1 MATLYKDSK
10 SKSSTTKVASHGSS
24 TVYKSSS
31 VPKTK
36 SHVSQ
41 GVYSNKFIRPR
52 SPSQYQQSHLPT
64 PAPSPYLRTMKPLV
78 AVAGGIFILTAGL
91 NKVAFDSKNSKPEP
105 IFVETGIQTS
115 TQIQTWNPL
124 GNPSVSAW
132 SHYADGSVPLPQY
145 MQFLQTQAQKAQV
158 NKRKADFRA
167 TVALNAQKRAVQRDT
182 RLADRAV
189 RLKDRAITRGT
200 RYGSRSPGVLTP
212 ISIDEQG
219 MMLMEQEIAKIV
231 VDGYP
236 TVDQFPIS
244 AIDTAAITVMT
255 DTVLNDKSPVGET
268 GLTETETGTGSLTGI
283 EQFLDTLSPQ
293 DLEKILNKINEIV
306 DENNITEQ
314 DVKKTYSSYYTIA
327 GVILGVGAAVA
338 VAAATGGTAAIPAL
352 ATLPGMTLSSGSTL
366 AYGTMTAVEGTK
378 AFVAYSALSSAVIT
392 PAVAAAGA
400 SATTIAAAAAAGGVV
415 GGVAGAAS
423 GVALD

>member
-1 MATLYKDSK
+1 MEALYKDSIFYK
-10 SKSSTTKVASHGSS
+10 DSKPKSSTSKVASNGNSS
-24 TVYKSSS
+24 VYKSSS

-52 SPSQYQQSHLPT
+52 APSQSQQSHLPK

-91 NKVAFDSKNSKPEP
+91 NKVAFDSRNSKPEP

-115 TQIQTWNPL
+115 TQVQTWNPL
-124 GNPSVSAW
+124 GISTVPVW
-132 SHYADGSVPLPQY
+132 SHYADGARDGL
-145 MQFLQTQAQKAQV
+145 
-158 NKRKADFRA
+158 
-167 TVALNAQKRAVQRDT
+167 TV
-182 RLADRAV
+182 
-189 RLKDRAITRGT
+189 
-200 RYGSRSPGVLTP
+200 PGVLTP

-255 DTVLNDKSPVGET
+255 DTVLNDQSSVGET
-268 GLTETETGTGSLTGI
+268 GLTDTETGTGSLTGI

-293 DLEKILNKINEIV
+293 DLEKILNKVNEIV

-314 DVKKTYSSYYTIA
+314 DVKKSYSSYYTIA
-327 GVILGVGAAVA
+327 GVILGVGVGVGLAV
-338 VAAATGGTAAIPAL
+338 ATGGTAAIPAL
-352 ATLPGMTLSSGSTL
+352 ATLPGMTLTSGSVL
-366 AYGTMTAVEGTK
+366 AYGSMTAVEGTK

-415 GGVAGAAS
+415 GGVAGVAS

>member
-52 SPSQYQQSHLPT
+52 SPSQYQQSHLPK

-145 MQFLQTQAQKAQV
+145 MQFLQTQAC
-158 NKRKADFRA
+158 
-167 TVALNAQKRAVQRDT
+167 
-182 RLADRAV
+182 
-189 RLKDRAITRGT
+189 
-200 RYGSRSPGVLTP
+200 P
-212 ISIDEQG
+212 
-219 MMLMEQEIAKIV
+219 
-231 VDGYP
+231 
-236 TVDQFPIS
+236 
-244 AIDTAAITVMT
+244 
-255 DTVLNDKSPVGET
+255 
-268 GLTETETGTGSLTGI
+268 
-283 EQFLDTLSPQ
+283 
-293 DLEKILNKINEIV
+293 
-306 DENNITEQ
+306 
-314 DVKKTYSSYYTIA
+314 
-327 GVILGVGAAVA
+327 
-338 VAAATGGTAAIPAL
+338 
-352 ATLPGMTLSSGSTL
+352 
-366 AYGTMTAVEGTK
+366 
-378 AFVAYSALSSAVIT
+378 
-392 PAVAAAGA
+392 
-400 SATTIAAAAAAGGVV
+400 
-415 GGVAGAAS
+415 
-423 GVALD
+423 